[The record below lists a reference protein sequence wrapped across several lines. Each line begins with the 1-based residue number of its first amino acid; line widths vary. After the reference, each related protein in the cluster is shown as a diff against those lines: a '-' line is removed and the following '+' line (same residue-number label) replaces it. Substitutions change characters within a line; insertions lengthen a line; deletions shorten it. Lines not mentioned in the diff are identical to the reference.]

1 MSGGDSGAV
10 QRVDQASLLAFITQ
24 VFDAFID
31 EMQPKA
37 VKDCLQTLKY
47 SYEALLQI
55 VVTNFSH

>member
-1 MSGGDSGAV
+1 MKSSLMSGGDSGAV

-47 SYEALLQI
+47 SYEALL
-55 VVTNFSH
+55 